1 MERRVTKEIKNL
13 DKLIG
18 ETLIDN
24 KEYAININHTQIQ
37 IIFYLIKHKD
47 EDVCQ
52 KDLEIETHLKK
63 ASITG
68 TLDSMEDKGFIIR
81 KQSEEDKRKN
91 NIILSDKI
99 LKEQEK
105 LKNRINEIETRIN
118 KNISEDELNQFFT
131 IIDKIKANLK

>member
-91 NIILSDKI
+91 IIILSDKI

-105 LKNRINEIETRIN
+105 LENRINEIETRIN
-118 KNISEDELNQFFT
+118 KNISEDELNQFFA